1 MDTGIIIS
9 FAHVL
14 RSNVKKRLSL
24 FYHTSFRQVIVSIGN
39 NPVVGG
45 YDDRFISGS
54 RKHLTCRFDN
64 LVEGSG
70 LYFFHFKICFGCLC
84 FCEDNLITMSF
95 AVLMFLFFMVVTF
108 VFMVVIFVFMVVVMS
123 CMLLGC
129 LVFMRGFLSIFTS
142 VKTHR

>member
-45 YDDRFISGS
+45 YDDRF
-54 RKHLTCRFDN
+54 DN

-95 AVLMFLFFMVVTF
+95 AVLMFLFFMVV
-108 VFMVVIFVFMVVVMS
+108 IFVFMVVVMS